1 MTTDQRSAEKMREEI
16 LSQAREEAKEIV
28 MRAQL
33 DAKGLLDNA
42 VAEAKQLRQER
53 LERAKKEAGLQS
65 ELVLATVPVETGRRR
80 AARIEELLESVRE
93 EARRQLLAREGFEY
107 REVVIALASD
117 AIGRMT
123 GDEFVVKLS
132 GAGQAFG
139 DDALAGEIAGRV
151 GRQVSVTVIG
161 NPDNTEEGVVVEDK
175 EARQVWDN
183 RFVKRLERL
192 WPEMRRQIAMQAGF
206 VRGTRPGG
214 DGS

>member
-1 MTTDQRSAEKMREEI
+1 SAEKMREEI

-33 DAKGLLDNA
+33 DAKGLLDSA
-42 VAEAKQLRQER
+42 AAEAKQLRQER
-53 LERAKKEAGLQS
+53 LEQAKKEAGLQS

-132 GAGQAFG
+132 GA
-139 DDALAGEIAGRV
+139 
-151 GRQVSVTVIG
+151 
-161 NPDNTEEGVVVEDK
+161 
-175 EARQVWDN
+175 
-183 RFVKRLERL
+183 
-192 WPEMRRQIAMQAGF
+192 
-206 VRGTRPGG
+206 
-214 DGS
+214 